1 MTFVQIIDCKTSKFD
16 DMNRLMDTWAEQT
29 KGRRTAT
36 HAIVGRDRSDDDHY
50 VEIVEFP
57 SYEDAMRNSSLPE
70 TDRTFQEMVALCDE
84 LPVFTDLEVVRE
96 DELNKAT
103 VRRFFVEVAT
113 AGNLDAIDELF
124 AWDYVDHDVM
134 KEQDATVGSDVIRQ
148 DVAEWRQAFAF
159 DFTLESQL
167 AEGEEVATRWT
178 WRGTHRGEFLGIPP
192 TGKECVMTGVT
203 VFRLREGRIEEGW
216 WQFDILSLLRQ
227 LDAVEM

>member
-50 VEIVEFP
+50 VEIVEFS
-57 SYEDAMRNSSLPE
+57 SYEDAMRNSGLPE

-84 LPVFTDLEVVRE
+84 MPTFTDLEVVRE

-103 VRRFFVEVAT
+103 ARRFFEEVAT
-113 AGNLDAIDELF
+113 AGDLDTIDELF

-134 KEQDATVGSDVIRQ
+134 KEQDTTVGSDVIRQ
-148 DVAEWRQAFAF
+148 DVAGWRQAFAF
-159 DFTLESQL
+159 DFSLESQL
-167 AEGEEVATRWT
+167 AEGEEVVTRWT
-178 WRGTHRGEFLGIPP
+178 WRGTHRGDFLGIPA

-203 VFRLREGRIEEGW
+203 VFRMREGRIEEGW
-216 WQFDILSLLRQ
+216 WQYDILSLLRQ